1 MVSTI
6 VLIGFQCVGKT
17 TLGRALAAEL
27 QIQFKDLDEEIV
39 KYYEINRGQHLSCRR
54 IAQVHGEEY
63 FRTIESTL
71 LKEVIESS
79 SDLTLSLGGG
89 TPISSYNQSL
99 IRKQLVVHITA
110 NQEIVFQRIK
120 EIGWPSYF
128 NPDESPY
135 MNFKRL
141 WVERDVIYRQ
151 LSPHTINNNG
161 SISDALE
168 LLKRA
173 LPL

>member
-27 QIQFKDLDEEIV
+27 HTQFKDLDEEII
-39 KYYEINRGQHLSCRR
+39 KSYETNRGRRISCRG
-54 IAQVHGEEY
+54 IAQAHGEGY
-63 FRTIESTL
+63 FRAMESGL
-71 LKEVIESS
+71 LKEVVENS
-79 SDLTLSLGGG
+79 SDLILSLGGG

-99 IRKQLVVHITA
+99 IRKNLVVHITA
-110 NQEIVFQRIK
+110 NEEIVYERIK
-120 EIGWPSYF
+120 ENGWPSYF

-141 WVERDVIYRQ
+141 WMERDAVYRQ
-151 LSPHTINNNG
+151 VSHHTINNTG
-161 SISDALE
+161 SIRDALE
-168 LLKRA
+168 LLKRV
-173 LPL
+173 LC